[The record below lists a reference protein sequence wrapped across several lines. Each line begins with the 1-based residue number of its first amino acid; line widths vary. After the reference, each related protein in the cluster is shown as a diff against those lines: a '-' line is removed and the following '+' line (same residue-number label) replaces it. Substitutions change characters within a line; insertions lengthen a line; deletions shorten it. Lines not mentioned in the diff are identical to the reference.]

1 MITQDKDTQ
10 FIPITTNTLEHT
22 LMANVKAMENT
33 SMLMG
38 IDTKGPLL
46 QTKNMELAGLQA
58 KIKANTMVN
67 IN

>member
-1 MITQDKDTQ
+1 
-10 FIPITTNTLEHT
+10 
-22 LMANVKAMENT
+22 MANVKEMENT

-46 QTKNMELAGLQA
+46 QTKNMELADLQA

-67 IN
+67 INRFRSMVEWH